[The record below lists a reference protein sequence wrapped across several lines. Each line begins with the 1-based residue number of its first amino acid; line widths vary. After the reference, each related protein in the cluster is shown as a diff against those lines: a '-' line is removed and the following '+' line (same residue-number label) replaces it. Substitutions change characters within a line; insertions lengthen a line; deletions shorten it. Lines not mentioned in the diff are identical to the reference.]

1 VKKTKSNRRKVIKKA
16 QKLPKPNINWTRAL
30 VPICFLSAFSALILG
45 GRFLLDHPVRQIEI
59 KGSFQ
64 RVTPIQVE
72 AVIVSA
78 LTGGFLSA
86 NLNELQYQVEGLDW
100 VESAQV
106 TRSWPDRLKV
116 RVIEHRAAAR
126 WGSSGLLNSQGILFT
141 ENARYMFPELPHLM
155 GPKGTEEEVAKRY
168 LSLRARL
175 AEANFTLESLV
186 MDERGAWQIKL
197 ESGQQIRIGKRDVDE
212 RLDRLFKVVAPS
224 LADQFDRIQHVD
236 LRYSNGFSVGWASI
250 QETLQTEQSE
260 ALGNG

>member
-1 VKKTKSNRRKVIKKA
+1 M
-16 QKLPKPNINWTRAL
+16 
-30 VPICFLSAFSALILG
+30 
-45 GRFLLDHPVRQIEI
+45 
-59 KGSFQ
+59 
-64 RVTPIQVE
+64 TPIQVE

-224 LADQFDRIQHVD
+224 LADQIDRIQHVD